1 MSEELRAPSEEWNE
15 RGLVD
20 VAPSRMKAAD
30 DKVQLVAEETVM
42 RIGDEMQHEGC
53 ERGDR
58 RRPIEP

>member
-1 MSEELRAPSEEWNE
+1 
-15 RGLVD
+15 
-20 VAPSRMKAAD
+20 MKSAD
-30 DKVQLVAEETVM
+30 YKVELVAEETVM